1 MTLIA
6 PSILSANLLSLQAE
20 IKALEKA
27 GADRIHVDVMDGV
40 FVPNLT
46 FGPVL
51 IKAIKGA
58 TTLPLDVHLMI
69 DHPERSLD
77 QYIQAGAD
85 ILTIHAESCGHLD
98 RAIDYIKS
106 HKVKA
111 GVALN
116 PATHESALQYVAD
129 KLDQVLVMSVNPGFS
144 GQHFL
149 PSAINK
155 IKAIK
160 TMLAH
165 SHNER
170 CVISVDGGI
179 NEKTA
184 SQVISAGAEC
194 LVAGSFIFS
203 AKDYDLAIQAL
214 KGLTSL

>member
-6 PSILSANLLSLQAE
+6 PSILSANLLSLHAE
-20 IKALEKA
+20 IAALEKA
-27 GADRIHVDVMDGV
+27 GADRIHIDVMDGV

-51 IKAIKGA
+51 IKALKGA

-69 DHPERSLD
+69 DNPERSLD
-77 QYIQAGAD
+77 HYIQAGAD
-85 ILTIHAESCGHLD
+85 ILTIHAESCVHLD
-98 RAIDYIKS
+98 RALDYIKS
-106 HKVKA
+106 QKVKA

-116 PATHESALQYVAD
+116 PATHESALEYVID

-149 PSAINK
+149 HSAINK

-160 TMLAH
+160 AMLVR
-165 SHNER
+165 SHNTQ
-170 CVISVDGGI
+170 CIISVDGGI

-184 SQVISAGAEC
+184 TKTVVAGANC

-203 AKDYDLAIQAL
+203 AKDYALAIRAL
-214 KGLTSL
+214 KSL